1 MNDGARLVGEGAR
14 LTAEGGSLYESNR
27 PDGMGNG
34 ERHKIWRARSG
45 EVWAVKL
52 EELSN
57 VCDGVVANFG
67 KKLGVGEG
75 FVARKSTGVCLN
87 CKTLL
92 LHL

>member
-45 EVWAVKL
+45 EESVIESTKRT
-52 EELSN
+52 
-57 VCDGVVANFG
+57 DTVVDAAGDEAWIVMRYGAENTYDRV
-67 KKLGVGEG
+67 L
-75 FVARKSTGVCLN
+75 
-87 CKTLL
+87 
-92 LHL
+92 